1 MIDPTRLAVAR
12 SHANVGAFLRVI
24 REGESSQTDDAYRM
38 RWGGLGKPVAYFS
51 DFAKHPRIFERTTGG
66 RVSSAAGAY
75 QIVATT
81 YDLYAPGLGITDFSP
96 ASQDAIAIAII
107 DGEGALGDVM
117 SGRIETAIAKLRDQW
132 TSLPGAA
139 ENARLTLAHAL
150 AVYTKYGGVF
160 GASDTQPAAPIEDR
174 STPHQEPIMPL
185 PILALVSAFGPLI
198 AQMIPQVAKLF
209 AKPES
214 AVATRNVE
222 AIQVV
227 FDTIAKATQ
236 TDTVQAA
243 VEAMVADPAKRE
255 AAKLA
260 VVTDPAIMSV
270 LEIGEIGAGGIAAAR
285 AANTTAAQ
293 DKPLHQNPAF
303 IISLIALPMVAF
315 VIGSVLVGE
324 GFAVLVAMIA
334 GASTEQLAFVR
345 QAFAFSQDM
354 KNVVIGAV
362 MSGMAA
368 AVMAFWFGTTWSSA
382 RKTDQLA
389 SQTDQQPTRG

>member
-214 AVATRNVE
+214 AVATRNIE
-222 AIQVV
+222 AVQLV

-243 VEAMVADPAKRE
+243 VEAMANDPAKR
-255 AAKLA
+255 AAAQTA
-260 VVTDPAIMSV
+260 VVTEPAIMSV
-270 LEIGEIGAGGIAAAR
+270 LEIGDGGIAKAR
-285 AANTTAAQ
+285 EANTVMAASPV
-293 DKPLHQNPAF
+293 PLYRNPA
-303 IISLIALPMVAF
+303 IVIAMLLMPLVYIVVM
-315 VIGSVLVGE
+315 SVLFASDDGGSADFWR
-324 GFAVLVAMIA
+324 GFWGPGFMPETRSATVNLVL
-334 GASTEQLAFVR
+334 
-345 QAFAFSQDM
+345 
-354 KNVVIGAV
+354 
-362 MSGMAA
+362 GM
-368 AVMAFWFGTTWSSA
+368 VLGGIMGFFFGTTVGSH
-382 RKTDQLA
+382 RKTDIIA
-389 SQTDQQPTRG
+389 GHADVTKP